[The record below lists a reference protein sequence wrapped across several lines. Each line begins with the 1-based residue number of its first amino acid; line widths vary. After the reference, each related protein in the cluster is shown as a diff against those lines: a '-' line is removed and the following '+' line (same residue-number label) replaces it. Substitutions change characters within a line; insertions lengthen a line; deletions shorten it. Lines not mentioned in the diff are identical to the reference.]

1 MDRCHEHWLRGQQF
15 PQLGLQTAFDSAF
28 ETVLLTQG
36 RRDRLDKAITEMA
49 LNSEFTPVVHRLC
62 CLRGVSTLTGFGLA
76 VEIGDWHRD
85 LSDGLCKGCGI

>member
-1 MDRCHEHWLRGQQF
+1 VDRCHEHWLRGQQF

-76 VEIGDWHRD
+76 VR
-85 LSDGLCKGCGI
+85 LSSFLCKSRC